1 VACNPTTLRRALVF
15 GGWLCAAGV
24 VTAQDARPQQAAP
37 ATAAPGPG
45 AAAAAKDP
53 ADRLVADGDAH
64 VRAGQ
69 TYAAVEDARADAEFE
84 HAIDAFKQAIALAP
98 ARPVAY
104 YRLADLYD
112 TLHRPGLSV
121 PLYKQIRAMLP
132 GESMAAVLQGIAE
145 FDLDQYE
152 QAVTTLR
159 GAVGMVAAPGT
170 LAIANRYLGA
180 SYYFL
185 KRYADAV
192 APYREAMR
200 LDPGY
205 AQASEEL
212 GLSHYRLGQIDD
224 ALAAHETS
232 VRLEPGNA
240 EYQLY
245 LGRTYVAARR
255 RDDALRVYATLKT
268 LDATKA
274 RQLDTLINP
283 QAPAARP

>member
-1 VACNPTTLRRALVF
+1 MRVSRLVTMLVGAALVLSPAR
-15 GGWLCAAGV
+15 GSAQTSAAAGPS
-24 VTAQDARPQQAAP
+24 AEGYLAA
-37 ATAAPGPG
+37 
-45 AAAAAKDP
+45 
-53 ADRLVADGDAH
+53 GDAH
-64 VRAGQ
+64 VRAAEALAGRG
-69 TYAAVEDARADAEFE
+69 DARADAEFDQ
-84 HAIDAFKQAIALAP
+84 AIEAFKKAIAVAP
-98 ARPVAY
+98 SRAVAY

-121 PLYKQIRAMLP
+121 PLYKQIRTLLP

-152 QAVTTLR
+152 EAALTLR
-159 GAVGMVAAPGT
+159 AAVGMVAAPGT

-180 SYYFL
+180 SYYFM
-185 KRYADAV
+185 KRYAEAV

-212 GLSHYRLGQIDD
+212 GLTHFRLGQLDE
-224 ALAAHETS
+224 ALAAHEAS

-245 LGRTYVAARR
+245 LGRTYAAANR
-255 RDDALRVYATLKT
+255 RDDAIRVHRVLQG
-268 LDATKA
+268 LDAAKA
-274 RQLDTLINP
+274 RQLDALLNPINSKP
-283 QAPAARP
+283 

>member
-1 VACNPTTLRRALVF
+1 MIIRSLIFV
-15 GGWLCAAGV
+15 GV
-24 VTAQDARPQQAAP
+24 SLLAIGEATAQDARDPQAAVPP
-37 ATAAPGPG
+37 ALG
-45 AAAAAKDP
+45 AATVAAREP
-53 ADRLVADGDAH
+53 ADRFLADGDAH

-69 TYAAVEDARADAEFE
+69 AYAAVEDARADAEFE

-121 PLYKQIRAMLP
+121 PLYKQIRVMLP

-145 FDLDQYE
+145 FDLDRYDDAVATLQG
-152 QAVTTLR
+152 AVT
-159 GAVGMVAAPGT
+159 MVAAPGT

-212 GLSHYRLGQIDD
+212 GLTLFRLGQIDD
-224 ALAAHETS
+224 ALAAHQTS

-240 EYQLY
+240 EYQWY
-245 LGRTYVAARR
+245 LGRTYVAAKR
-255 RDDALRVYATLKT
+255 RDDALRVYATLQG
-268 LDATKA
+268 LDAAKA
-274 RQLDTLINP
+274 RQLDALINP
-283 QAPAARP
+283 AAAPPHP

>member
-1 VACNPTTLRRALVF
+1 MLGA
-15 GGWLCAAGV
+15 WLLAAG
-24 VTAQDARPQQAAP
+24 TAAAQGDRSPQSSVPAAP
-37 ATAAPGPG
+37 SSAP
-45 AAAAAKDP
+45 AAAKDP
-53 ADRLVADGDAH
+53 ADRFLADGDAH
-64 VRAGQ
+64 VRTGQ
-69 TYAAVEDARADAEFE
+69 VYAAAEDARADAEFE

-98 ARPVAY
+98 TRPVAY

-145 FDLDQYE
+145 FDLDHYDE
-152 QAVTTLR
+152 AVATLR

-192 APYREAMR
+192 APYREAVR

-212 GLSHYRLGQIDD
+212 GLTHFRLGQIDE
-224 ALAAHETS
+224 ALAAHEAS
-232 VRLEPGNA
+232 VRLEPANA
-240 EYQLY
+240 EYQWY

-255 RDDALRVYATLKT
+255 REDALRVHATLQE
-268 LDATKA
+268 LDVAKA
-274 RQLDTLINP
+274 RQLDALINP
-283 QAPAARP
+283 AGAAPHP